1 MSGSGRLE
9 EARMRQAKHRRLACL
24 IVAVL
29 LTACSGHGHH
39 QPNTGSS
46 SAVAK
51 QQPEKAIVTDANGMT
66 VYVHDADAASKSRCN
81 ESCAESWAPVRPTSN
96 FPLGGKFSVI
106 TRKDGTQQLAYDRR
120 PLYTFKY
127 DQMPGDKKGDGKQG
141 EWHALYY

>member
-1 MSGSGRLE
+1 MG
-9 EARMRQAKHRRLACL
+9 A
-24 IVAVL
+24 
-29 LTACSGHGHH
+29 
-39 QPNTGSS
+39 
-46 SAVAK
+46 
-51 QQPEKAIVTDANGMT
+51 
-66 VYVHDADAASKSRCN
+66 
-81 ESCAESWAPVRPTSN
+81 VRPTSN